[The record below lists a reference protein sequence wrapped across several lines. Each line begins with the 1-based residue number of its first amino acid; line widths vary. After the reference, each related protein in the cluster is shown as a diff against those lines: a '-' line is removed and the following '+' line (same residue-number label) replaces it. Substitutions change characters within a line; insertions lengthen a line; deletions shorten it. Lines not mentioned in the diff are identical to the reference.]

1 MADVTYFFRWGPLD
15 AERLSLSKLAWWR
28 DQAKRIRYTMEE
40 V

>member
-1 MADVTYFFRWGPLD
+1 MADVTHFFRWGPLD

-28 DQAKRIRYTMEE
+28 DQAKRIRQTMGE